1 MCKGTGAMKAHVHG
15 KRPDVSQAE
24 MQTHSTTV
32 LSCCPPREDMLESG
46 PLTPSPV
53 TGIFPS
59 DQDAYIVGVSHGWR
73 LAKNHRDIRLKFSSF
88 LFLWFLEK

>member
-1 MCKGTGAMKAHVHG
+1 
-15 KRPDVSQAE
+15 
-24 MQTHSTTV
+24 
-32 LSCCPPREDMLESG
+32 MLESG

-73 LAKNHRDIRLKFSSF
+73 LAKNHGDIRLKFSSF